1 MSNQLEKTKCE
12 ALDIWNRAKLDDQ
25 QRINKISEEQRR
37 LEEESRAREEILRRS
52 DEERQARDKARRD
65 ELRRQEELLSGR
77 KIRSKTADLSLDDV
91 RHGCILFPKILM
103 FTLIA
108 FSQRIV
114 FYLILNY
121 FWFVI
126 KPNI

>member
-77 KIRSKTADLSLDDV
+77 KIRSKTADLSVDDV
-91 RHGCILFPKILM
+91 RHGCIFFPKILM